1 MEDFPVL
8 GYPINPTEICFR
20 FECNEENCRRRVMR
34 DPLPNEFVRE
44 A

>member
-8 GYPINPTEICFR
+8 GYPINPTEICFL
-20 FECNEENCRRRVMR
+20 FECSVENCRSNVIN
-34 DPLPNEFVRE
+34 DPLPNEFVND